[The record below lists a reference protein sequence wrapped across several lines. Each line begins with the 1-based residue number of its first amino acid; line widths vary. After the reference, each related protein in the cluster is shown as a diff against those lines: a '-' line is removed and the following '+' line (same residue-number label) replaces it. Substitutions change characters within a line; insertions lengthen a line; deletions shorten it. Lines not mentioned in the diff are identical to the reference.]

1 MKKRIEHTL
10 LWIGLIL
17 ALLIIYLTKFDKT
30 ESSSKLIYDL
40 GQQIWFNISIAYLSS
55 IIFYMV
61 VVYIPERRKRKLF
74 HFYIGMDINIL
85 HSRSWMLFMHLRD
98 AAGMESEI
106 PDTGN
111 IQYEDVK
118 KMMSVVNFDTV
129 HKFNNERGTPTE
141 TFKSYLDKFSVKIN
155 IAINNSLLI
164 PYDDAELTLLLLQLK
179 IAQLFQ
185 DKDFIIMEICL
196 TNLKYVIFLQ
206 CLKNLSVILISILL
220 LRYCLPK
227 QRDPSSKYLIAP
239 ISQTPKRIVHHAIE
253 FRQVDSLTSP
263 IWRILEG
270 LAYQPISGCFNLESI
285 QGQPIT
291 NLQTVII
298 HLLTLHNND
307 NKNLLD
313 NLPKNP
319 RYLVSARQRNCY
331 TKVYIDTVLPRP

>member
-1 MKKRIEHTL
+1 
-10 LWIGLIL
+10 
-17 ALLIIYLTKFDKT
+17 
-30 ESSSKLIYDL
+30 
-40 GQQIWFNISIAYLSS
+40 
-55 IIFYMV
+55 
-61 VVYIPERRKRKLF
+61 
-74 HFYIGMDINIL
+74 MDINIL

-179 IAQLFQ
+179 NCSVVSGQRLHNYGNMF
-185 DKDFIIMEICL
+185 DELEIC
-196 TNLKYVIFLQ
+196 NFLQ

-253 FRQVDSLTSP
+253 FRQVDSLTS
-263 IWRILEG
+263 LY
-270 LAYQPISGCFNLESI
+270 LA
-285 QGQPIT
+285 
-291 NLQTVII
+291 
-298 HLLTLHNND
+298 
-307 NKNLLD
+307 
-313 NLPKNP
+313 
-319 RYLVSARQRNCY
+319 
-331 TKVYIDTVLPRP
+331 DT

>member
-85 HSRSWMLFMHLRD
+85 HSRSWMLFMYLRD

-179 IAQLFQ
+179 NCSVVSGQRLHNYGNMF
-185 DKDFIIMEICL
+185 DELEICNFFTML
-196 TNLKYVIFLQ
+196 KELECYFDKHFAPQILPTKTKRSKFKIFNRTNKP
-206 CLKNLSVILISILL
+206 N
-220 LRYCLPK
+220 
-227 QRDPSSKYLIAP
+227 A
-239 ISQTPKRIVHHAIE
+239 
-253 FRQVDSLTSP
+253 
-263 IWRILEG
+263 
-270 LAYQPISGCFNLESI
+270 
-285 QGQPIT
+285 
-291 NLQTVII
+291 
-298 HLLTLHNND
+298 
-307 NKNLLD
+307 
-313 NLPKNP
+313 
-319 RYLVSARQRNCY
+319 
-331 TKVYIDTVLPRP
+331 